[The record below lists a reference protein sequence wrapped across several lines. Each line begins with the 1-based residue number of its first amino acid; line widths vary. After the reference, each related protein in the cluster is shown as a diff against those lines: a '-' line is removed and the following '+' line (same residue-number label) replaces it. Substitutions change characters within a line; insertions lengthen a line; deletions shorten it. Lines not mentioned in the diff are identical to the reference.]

1 MSRVAGQVQFAAR
14 ESVQIV
20 QNAVDDN
27 IADLEDL
34 YELAVLHN
42 KSVDSAFA
50 RTDGWQHPPPMV
62 TAPIDK
68 SEYANVTPRND
79 SGQYQKLDR
88 QFPQSWYTSRKSQVV
103 YVNDGEAPEIPVPK
117 ANHGFLSSI
126 LGGCGG
132 RPLKPEVQVA
142 QRVIQKPAT
151 IVDDP
156 TSTFNIANAPDDVLA
171 ELLEKQPV
179 PYERFGA
186 RVDQP
191 FAEEGQFFKAI
202 PANVVGERVKI
213 LDPSKGETKDTVEL
227 SEPADKGNR
236 LIRQGLLEWESRFMD
251 QDHVFETN
259 EMLRNLQ
266 ISDEGLTEVEPPKI
280 EYDSRGRQW
289 VVVR

>member
-156 TSTFNIANAPDDVLA
+156 TSTFNIANAPGLPCHFPKSKTC
-171 ELLEKQPV
+171 KQPV
-179 PYERFGA
+179 SQTTSWPSCSKSN
-186 RVDQP
+186 
-191 FAEEGQFFKAI
+191 QFRTSASVLVLTSRLQRRGSSSK
-202 PANVVGERVKI
+202 
-213 LDPSKGETKDTVEL
+213 PSPPTL
-227 SEPADKGNR
+227 SA
-236 LIRQGLLEWESRFMD
+236 SA
-251 QDHVFETN
+251 
-259 EMLRNLQ
+259 
-266 ISDEGLTEVEPPKI
+266 
-280 EYDSRGRQW
+280 
-289 VVVR
+289 